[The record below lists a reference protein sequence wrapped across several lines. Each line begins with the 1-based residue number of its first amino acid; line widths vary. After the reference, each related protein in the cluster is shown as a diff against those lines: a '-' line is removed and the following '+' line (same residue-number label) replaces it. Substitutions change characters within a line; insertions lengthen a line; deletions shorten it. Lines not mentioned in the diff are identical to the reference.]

1 MDKVILDEIRG
12 VEGIESLFVVDDVIQ
27 LVVFIDLGSLFLV
40 VFFYYGDVVGQ
51 VFIDLIVQSIFLVV
65 FCVGFV
71 FLVVEYIILFFVLI
85 GDGVEV
91 FSFFC
96 LDLVKDFSRSFDF
109 EEVFEILELMI
120 FVKVLLVLFLLFF
133 EVILEFEV
141 SVQLF
146 LEELGCGFEIVFV
159 FDGLWSDLVEGSF
172 FCFLLYFFFVVF
184 DEDKLIVS
192 SGIYNLDFDNIE
204 FVDIFQ
210 ILEFCVLDGKNQ
222 EGKVNIWRKFMD
234 FVFIFK
240 FMLFW
245 LFSL

>member
-1 MDKVILDEIRG
+1 MKVVLCGLFFIFLG
-12 VEGIESLFVVDDVIQ
+12 GLFVVDDIIQ
-27 LVVFIDLGSLFLV
+27 FVVFVDLESLILV

-51 VFIDLIVQSIFLVV
+51 VFMDLIVQ
-65 FCVGFV
+65 
-71 FLVVEYIILFFVLI
+71 
-85 GDGVEV
+85 
-91 FSFFC
+91 
-96 LDLVKDFSRSFDF
+96 RSFDF

-141 SVQLF
+141 SIQLF

-210 ILEFCVLDGKNQ
+210 ILEFCVLDVKNQ

-240 FMLFW
+240 FILFW